1 MTKLRQQRRMVGLT
15 QHQVAQQ
22 ADIPINRIVY
32 AETGR
37 IELKPQEKKGIE
49 KLPGKR
55 VQIAKDAIA

>member
-1 MTKLRQQRRMVGLT
+1 MVGLT

-37 IELKPQEKKGIE
+37 IELKREEKKRIE
-49 KLPGKR
+49 KVLRKR
-55 VQIAKDAIA
+55 VQIAQDAIA

>member
-1 MTKLRQQRRMVGLT
+1 MVGLT